1 MSARESRVIKAL
13 NKPLKAPCC
22 RRIEPEPAKD
32 MSDLT
37 ITEMESAI
45 NYWRGRSPSVGDE
58 LRLCPE
64 ASALSRPYARMIV
77 EQRSRLAVS
86 ELDGAAQQA
95 WSAYLDACG

>member
-1 MSARESRVIKAL
+1 MSE
-13 NKPLKAPCC
+13 
-22 RRIEPEPAKD
+22 
-32 MSDLT
+32 LT

-77 EQRSRLAVS
+77 EHRGRLALS
-86 ELDGAAQQA
+86 ELEPDAQNA
-95 WSAYLDACG
+95 WSAYLDARR